1 MRPQTPRR
9 LALSEAIVRA
19 VLALVLL
26 AAARPALADMT
37 GLLEGTLGDTGYLIG
52 KPDNWNGGLILFAH
66 GYEGER
72 EGPGSLGESLLTA
85 HFKRGNYAWA
95 AAGFRSAG
103 YRPDWFLADTI
114 AVRQHFIKTYGQP
127 RWVILY
133 GESMGG
139 YVTVA
144 GLEQHPELFQGG
156 MTECGV
162 VDGVGGIDWRYA
174 YTAAAEY
181 FSGVPLLD
189 AAPEEFEKLVKGPFV
204 DRIGEPGSYT
214 ERGRRFASVVK
225 HLAGGDVPL
234 LPEAMAQRYL
244 ENLRARRPGPAYAR
258 ELSRHADTRQ
268 IVYHIDPG
276 LGVDA
281 ATLNRDIRR
290 VLPEEGARQA
300 TNPAFAPFTGRIRV
314 PLMTLH
320 GTADLDVPLR
330 LEQNYRR
337 RTLAAGTSR
346 LLVQRTQRMA
356 AHCDFDQS
364 AREKLFDDLVTW
376 IERGVVP
383 KGEDLLGDVT
393 KLGGQ

>member
-1 MRPQTPRR
+1 MLRTL
-9 LALSEAIVRA
+9 LALF
-19 VLALVLL
+19 LL
-26 AAARPALADMT
+26 SAARPAFADMT
-37 GLLEGTLGDTGYLIG
+37 GLIEGTLGDTGYLIG

-72 EGPGSLGESLLTA
+72 EGRGSLGESYLTA

-114 AVRQHFIKTYGQP
+114 AVREHFIKTYGQP
-127 RWVILY
+127 RWVILF
-133 GESMGG
+133 GGSMGAH
-139 YVTVA
+139 VAVA

-162 VDGVGGIDWRYA
+162 VDGVGLIDWYYA

-189 AAPEEFEKLVKGPFV
+189 AAPEDFEKLVNGPFV
-204 DRIGEPGSYT
+204 EAIGKPGRYT
-214 ERGRRFASVVK
+214 ARGRQFESVVK
-225 HLAGGDVPL
+225 HLAGGDIPL
-234 LPEAMAQRYL
+234 LREAMALHYL
-244 ENLRARRPGPAYAR
+244 DDLRARRPGPAYAR

-268 IVYHIDPG
+268 IVYDIDPG

-320 GTADLDVPLR
+320 GTADLDVPLA

-356 AHCDFDQS
+356 AHCDFDSS
-364 AREKLFDDLVTW
+364 AREKLFDDLVAW

-383 KGEDLLGDVT
+383 TGEDLLGDVS
-393 KLGGQ
+393 KLGRH

>member
-1 MRPQTPRR
+1 MLRTL
-9 LALSEAIVRA
+9 LAL
-19 VLALVLL
+19 LL
-26 AAARPALADMT
+26 AAVAWPALADT
-37 GLLEGTLGDTGYLIG
+37 PDLLKGTLGDTGYLIS

-72 EGPGSLGESLLTA
+72 EGRGLEGEPKLSA
-85 HFKRGNYAWA
+85 YFKRGNYAWA
-95 AAGFRSAG
+95 AAGYRSAG

-114 AVRQHFIKTYGQP
+114 AVRRHFIETFGWP
-127 RWVILY
+127 RWIILY

-139 YVTVA
+139 HVTVA

-162 VDGVGGIDWRYA
+162 VDGIGLIDWYYA

-189 AAPEEFEKLVKGPFV
+189 AAPEDFSTLVNGPFV
-204 DRIGEPGSYT
+204 DRIGRPGRYT
-214 ERGRRFASVVK
+214 ERGRRFDSVAR
-225 HLAGGDVPL
+225 HLAGGDLPL
-234 LPEAMAQRYL
+234 WSEAMAQHSL
-244 ENLRARRPGPAYAR
+244 DDLRARRPGPEYAR
-258 ELSRHADTRQ
+258 ELARHADTRQ
-268 IVYHIDPG
+268 IVYDIDPG
-276 LGVDA
+276 LGVDT

-290 VLPEEGARQA
+290 VVPEAGGRSA
-300 TNPAFAPFTGRIRV
+300 TNPVFAPFTGRIRT

-337 RTLAAGTSR
+337 RTIAAGTSR
-346 LLVQRTQRMA
+346 LLVQRTQRVA
-356 AHCDFDQS
+356 AHCEFDQG
-364 AREKLFDDLVTW
+364 AREKLFDDLVAW

-383 KGEDLLGDVT
+383 KGEDLLGDVS

>member
-1 MRPQTPRR
+1 MLRTL
-9 LALSEAIVRA
+9 LALF
-19 VLALVLL
+19 LL
-26 AAARPALADMT
+26 SAARPAFADMT
-37 GLLEGTLGDTGYLIG
+37 GLIEGTLGDTGYLIG

-72 EGPGSLGESLLTA
+72 EGRGSLGESHLTA

-114 AVRQHFIKTYGQP
+114 AVREHFIKTYGQP
-127 RWVILY
+127 RWVILF
-133 GESMGG
+133 GGSMGAH
-139 YVTVA
+139 VAVA
-144 GLEQHPELFQGG
+144 GLEQYPELFQGG

-162 VDGVGGIDWRYA
+162 VDGVGLIDWYYA

-189 AAPEEFEKLVKGPFV
+189 AAPEDFEKLVNGPFV
-204 DRIGEPGSYT
+204 EAIGKPGSYT
-214 ERGRRFASVVK
+214 ARGRQFESVVK
-225 HLAGGDVPL
+225 HLAGGDIPL
-234 LPEAMAQRYL
+234 LREAMARHYL
-244 ENLRARRPGPAYAR
+244 ADLRARRPGPAYAR

-268 IVYHIDPG
+268 IVYDIDPG

-320 GTADLDVPLR
+320 GTADLDVPLA

-356 AHCDFDQS
+356 AHCDFDPS
-364 AREKLFDDLVTW
+364 AREKLFDDLVAW

-383 KGEDLLGDVT
+383 TGEDLLGDVS
-393 KLGGQ
+393 KLGGH

>member
-1 MRPQTPRR
+1 MRWARM
-9 LALSEAIVRA
+9 LCAL
-19 VLALVLL
+19 LALVLL
-26 AAARPALADMT
+26 AAARPVFADMT
-37 GLLEGTLGDTGYLIG
+37 GLIEGTLGDTGYLVG
-52 KPDNWNGGLILFAH
+52 MPDKWNGGLILFAH

-72 EGPGSLGESLLTA
+72 EGRGSLGESFLTA

-103 YRPDWFLADTI
+103 YRPDWFLEDTI
-114 AVRQHFIKTYGQP
+114 AVREHFIKTYGKP

-133 GESMGG
+133 GGSMGG
-139 YVTVA
+139 HVAVA

-162 VDGVGGIDWRYA
+162 VDGVGLIDWYYA

-181 FSGVPLLD
+181 FSRVPLLD
-189 AAPEEFEKLVKGPFV
+189 ATPEDFEKLVHGPFV
-204 DRIGEPGSYT
+204 EAIGTPGNYT
-214 ERGRRFASVVK
+214 ARGRQFASVVK
-225 HLAGGDVPL
+225 HLAGGDIPL
-234 LPEAMAQRYL
+234 LHEAMVQHYL
-244 ENLRARRPGPAYAR
+244 DDLRARRPGPEYAR

-268 IVYHIDPG
+268 IVYDIDPG
-276 LGVDA
+276 LGVDV

-290 VLPEEGARQA
+290 VVPEEGARSA
-300 TNPAFAPFTGRIRV
+300 ANPAFAPFTGRIRV

-356 AHCDFDQS
+356 AHCDFDLS
-364 AREKLFDDLVTW
+364 AREKLFDDLVAW

-383 KGEDLLGDVT
+383 AGEDLLGDVT
-393 KLGGQ
+393 TLGGR

>member
-1 MRPQTPRR
+1 MLRTL
-9 LALSEAIVRA
+9 LALF
-19 VLALVLL
+19 LL
-26 AAARPALADMT
+26 AVARPALADMA
-37 GLLEGTLGDTGYLIG
+37 GLLEGTLGDTGYLIS
-52 KPDNWNGGLILFAH
+52 KPDKWNGGLILFAH

-72 EGPGSLGESLLTA
+72 EGRGSEGESKLSA
-85 HFKRGNYAWA
+85 YFKRGNYAWA
-95 AAGFRSAG
+95 AAGYRSAG

-114 AVRQHFIKTYGQP
+114 AVRRHFIETFGRP

-139 YVTVA
+139 HVTVA

-162 VDGVGGIDWRYA
+162 VDGVGLIDWYYA

-189 AAPEEFEKLVKGPFV
+189 AAPEDFSKLVNGPFV
-204 DRIGEPGSYT
+204 ERIGKPGSYT
-214 ERGRRFASVVK
+214 GRGRRFDSVVR
-225 HLAGGDVPL
+225 HLAGGDLPL
-234 LPEAMAQRYL
+234 WAEAMAQHSL
-244 ENLRARRPGPAYAR
+244 DDLRALRPGPEYAH
-258 ELSRHADTRQ
+258 ELARHADTRQ
-268 IVYHIDPG
+268 IVYGIDPG

-290 VLPEEGARQA
+290 VVPEAGGRSA
-300 TNPAFAPFTGRIRV
+300 TNPVFAPFTGRIRT

-337 RTLAAGTSR
+337 RTIAAGTSQ
-346 LLVQRTQRMA
+346 LLAQRTQRVA
-356 AHCDFDQS
+356 AHCDFDQG
-364 AREKLFDDLVTW
+364 AREKLFDDLVAW

-383 KGEDLLGDVT
+383 KGEDLLGDVAR
-393 KLGGQ
+393 LGAR

>member
-1 MRPQTPRR
+1 MLRTL
-9 LALSEAIVRA
+9 LAL
-19 VLALVLL
+19 LLL
-26 AAARPALADMT
+26 AAARPAFADMT
-37 GLLEGTLGDTGYLIG
+37 GLLEGTLRDTGYLIG

-72 EGPGSLGESLLTA
+72 EGRGSLGESYLTA

-114 AVRQHFIKTYGQP
+114 AVRQHFIETYGQP

-133 GESMGG
+133 GGSMGG
-139 YVTVA
+139 HVTVA

-162 VDGVGGIDWRYA
+162 VDGVGGIDWYYA

-189 AAPEEFEKLVKGPFV
+189 AAPEDFEKLVKGPFV
-204 DRIGEPGSYT
+204 DAIGRPGSYT

-225 HLAGGDVPL
+225 HLAGGDLPL
-234 LPEAMAQRYL
+234 LPEAMAQHYL

-258 ELSRHADTRQ
+258 ELSRHADTRR
-268 IVYHIDPG
+268 IVYDIDPG
-276 LGVDA
+276 LGVGA

-290 VLPEEGARQA
+290 VVPEEGARSPA
-300 TNPAFAPFTGRIRV
+300 NPAFAPFTGRIRV

-364 AREKLFDDLVTW
+364 ARENMFDDLVAW

-383 KGEDLLGDVT
+383 EGEDLLGDVT
-393 KLGGQ
+393 KLGRH